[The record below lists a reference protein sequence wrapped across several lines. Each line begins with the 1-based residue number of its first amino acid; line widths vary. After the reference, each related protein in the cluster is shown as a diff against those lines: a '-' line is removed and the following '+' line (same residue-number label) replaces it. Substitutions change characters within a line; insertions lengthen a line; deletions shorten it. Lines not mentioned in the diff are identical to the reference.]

1 MERHACEVTISYGLK
16 TGVKV
21 EYPIRDE
28 IVVMQQHSTGEN
40 LVVYRG
46 FLAKGGKCIH
56 WNDDSLLFCIES
68 FTFKSQRRSTSALCL
83 AFYAKGFI
91 DCVVNDCCEFRYG
104 RRNQQT
110 NEDGQFWV
118 ERVRKASPCE
128 K

>member
-1 MERHACEVTISYGLK
+1 MSYRSKTIVK
-16 TGVKV
+16 TENPV
-21 EYPIRDE
+21 RDE

-46 FLAKGGKCIH
+46 FLAKDGKQIKEH
-56 WNDDSLLFCIES
+56 KYEILFDVETFS
-68 FTFKSQRRSTSALCL
+68 FKSQRRPTSALSL

-91 DCVVNDCCEFRYG
+91 DSVVNDCCEFKYG
-104 RRNQQT
+104 RRKQHT
-110 NEDGQFWV
+110 NESSQFRV